1 MQTQALI
8 EHLNAYLNAAS
19 FKDYAPNGL
28 QVEGK
33 PEIHRIVLG
42 VSASQALI
50 DHACSMGADCILVHH
65 GWFWKGE
72 RSEVVGMKQR
82 RLKALLKNDINLIA
96 YHLPLDAHEEV
107 GNNAEIARVLG
118 LEIEQRAGSFE
129 LLCVGRPKDGSVPV
143 EAFVE
148 RVAAAFGGIRVR
160 VGEAGAEVRRVGW
173 CSGAAQDELVE
184 AASLGCDVYISGEI
198 SERTTYEARENGIL
212 YLACGHHAT
221 ETLGIRALGRH
232 IKNLWPELEIFW
244 FDDENPV

>member
-118 LEIEQRAGSFE
+118 LEIEQRAGSLE

-143 EAFVE
+143 EAF
-148 RVAAAFGGIRVR
+148 
-160 VGEAGAEVRRVGW
+160 
-173 CSGAAQDELVE
+173 VE

>member
-19 FKDYAPNGL
+19 FKDY
-28 QVEGK
+28 
-33 PEIHRIVLG
+33 
-42 VSASQALI
+42 ASQALI

-118 LEIEQRAGSFE
+118 LEIEQRAGSLE

-184 AASLGCDVYISGEI
+184 AATSTSRARSPSARPTRQGRTASSTSPAAITRPKRSASAPSAGIS
-198 SERTTYEARENGIL
+198 RT
-212 YLACGHHAT
+212 CGPNSRFSGLMT
-221 ETLGIRALGRH
+221 KIRSDLPA
-232 IKNLWPELEIFW
+232 
-244 FDDENPV
+244 

>member
-118 LEIEQRAGSFE
+118 LEIEQRAGSLE
-129 LLCVGRPKDGSVPV
+129 LLFVGRPKDGSVPV

-148 RVAAAFGGIRVR
+148 MGNFCMSLPHQLFACQPPAFEVVVIDNQNVGRRAPANLIIENQFISPGGKP
-160 VGEAGAEVRRVGW
+160 G
-173 CSGAAQDELVE
+173 Q
-184 AASLGCDVYISGEI
+184 
-198 SERTTYEARENGIL
+198 GIL
-212 YLACGHHAT
+212 IQMISH
-221 ETLGIRALGRH
+221 
-232 IKNLWPELEIFW
+232 
-244 FDDENPV
+244 

>member
-1 MQTQALI
+1 MQTKAFVKY
-8 EHLNAYLNAAS
+8 LNAYLNVMA

-42 VSASQALI
+42 VSASQALV
-50 DHACSMGADCILVHH
+50 DHACNVGADCILVHH

-72 RSEVVGMKQR
+72 SPEVVGMKQR
-82 RLKALLKNDINLIA
+82 RLKALLAHDINLIA

-107 GNNAEIARVLG
+107 GNNVEIARALE
-118 LEIEQRAGSFE
+118 LEIEKRAGSLE
-129 LLCVGRPKDGSVPV
+129 LLFVGHPKGGAVPT
-143 EAFVE
+143 ETFVE
-148 RVAAAFGGIRVR
+148 RVAQAFGGIRVR
-160 VGEAGAEVRRVGW
+160 AGDAGGEIRRVGW

-198 SERTTYEARENGIL
+198 SERTTYEARENDIL

-232 IKNLWPELEIFW
+232 LKSRWPELEISF
-244 FDDENPV
+244 FDDDNPV

>member
-118 LEIEQRAGSFE
+118 LEIEQRAGSLE
-129 LLCVGRPKDGSVPV
+129 LLC
-143 EAFVE
+143 
-148 RVAAAFGGIRVR
+148 

>member
-118 LEIEQRAGSFE
+118 LEIEQRAGSLE
-129 LLCVGRPKDGSVPV
+129 LLCVG
-143 EAFVE
+143 
-148 RVAAAFGGIRVR
+148 RVR

>member
-118 LEIEQRAGSFE
+118 LEIEQRAGSLE

-160 VGEAGAEVRRVGW
+160 VGEFGSSAGRARRGRL
-173 CSGAAQDELVE
+173 SRLRR
-184 AASLGCDVYISGEI
+184 L
-198 SERTTYEARENGIL
+198 
-212 YLACGHHAT
+212 H
-221 ETLGIRALGRH
+221 LGRDLRAH
-232 IKNLWPELEIFW
+232 DLRGKGERHPLPRLRPSRDRNARHPRPRQAYQE
-244 FDDENPV
+244 PVARTRDFLV

>member
-107 GNNAEIARVLG
+107 GNNVEIARVLG
-118 LEIEQRAGSFE
+118 LEIEQRAGSLE

-148 RVAAAFGGIRVR
+148 RVAEIGRASCRERVSAI
-160 VGEAGAEVRRVGW
+160 V
-173 CSGAAQDELVE
+173 
-184 AASLGCDVYISGEI
+184 
-198 SERTTYEARENGIL
+198 
-212 YLACGHHAT
+212 
-221 ETLGIRALGRH
+221 
-232 IKNLWPELEIFW
+232 
-244 FDDENPV
+244 

>member
-1 MQTQALI
+1 
-8 EHLNAYLNAAS
+8 
-19 FKDYAPNGL
+19 
-28 QVEGK
+28 
-33 PEIHRIVLG
+33 
-42 VSASQALI
+42 
-50 DHACSMGADCILVHH
+50 
-65 GWFWKGE
+65 
-72 RSEVVGMKQR
+72 MKQR

-118 LEIEQRAGSFE
+118 LEIEQRAGSLE

-198 SERTTYEARENGIL
+198 SERRPTRQGRTASSTSPAAITRPKRSASAPSAGISRT
-212 YLACGHHAT
+212 CGPNSRFSGLMT
-221 ETLGIRALGRH
+221 KIRSDLPA
-232 IKNLWPELEIFW
+232 
-244 FDDENPV
+244 

>member
-118 LEIEQRAGSFE
+118 LEIEQRAGSLE
-129 LLCVGRPKDGSVPV
+129 LLCV
-143 EAFVE
+143 
-148 RVAAAFGGIRVR
+148 
-160 VGEAGAEVRRVGW
+160 EAGAEVRRVGW

>member
-118 LEIEQRAGSFE
+118 LEIEQRAGSLE

-184 AASLGCDVYISGEI
+184 AARL
-198 SERTTYEARENGIL
+198 RRL
-212 YLACGHHAT
+212 H
-221 ETLGIRALGRH
+221 LGRDLRAH
-232 IKNLWPELEIFW
+232 DLRGKGERHPLPRLRPSRDRNARHPRPRQAYQE
-244 FDDENPV
+244 PVARTRDFLV

>member
-118 LEIEQRAGSFE
+118 LEIEQRAGSLE

-148 RVAAAFGGIRVR
+148 R
-160 VGEAGAEVRRVGW
+160 RRVGW

-244 FDDENPV
+244 FADENPV